1 MAIHSDKL
9 TLKPSGVFNSKIQ
22 PIFDDDKAIALGLD
36 PIEDGALAVNNLT
49 REELKDAPPTKIV
62 WENFVAWVN
71 KFNYR
76 KSVFTAPIPCGYN
89 IINFDLPII
98 TRLATQYGNVDK
110 DGRQNVFSQVFKI
123 DFMDIFFYHTEHNR
137 NVQKRTLSHIM
148 DFMGYPK
155 GQKTGLHNAVDDVR
169 HTANLLIKHL
179 RHTRAESENI
189 KWESAFKDGIMPIRV
204 EDIR

>member
-9 TLKPSGVFNSKIQ
+9 TLKPGGIFNSKIQ
-22 PIFDDDKAIALGLD
+22 PVFDDEKAVSLGLD
-36 PIEDGALAVNNLT
+36 PVEDEALAINNLT
-49 REELKDAPPTKIV
+49 REELAEAPPTKVV
-62 WENFVAWVN
+62 WDNFVTWV
-71 KFNYR
+71 KKYNYR
-76 KSVFTAPIPCGYN
+76 NSVYTAPIPCGYN
-89 IINFDLPII
+89 IVNFDMPII
-98 TRLATQYGNVDK
+98 NRLANQYGPVDK
-110 DGRQNVFSQVFKI
+110 DGRQTVFSQVYKI

-137 NVQKRTLSHIM
+137 NVQKRKLGDIM

-189 KWESAFKDGIMPIRV
+189 KWGTTFANGMPITA